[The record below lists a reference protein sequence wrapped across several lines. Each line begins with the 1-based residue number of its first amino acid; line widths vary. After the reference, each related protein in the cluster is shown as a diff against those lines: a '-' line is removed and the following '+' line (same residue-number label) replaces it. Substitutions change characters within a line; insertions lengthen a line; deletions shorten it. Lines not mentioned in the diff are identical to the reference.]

1 MIFAQRKVGSTPL
14 VISDMRILI
23 FLLLFPTLIFAQ
35 LKAKIADDH
44 YSRMEYAEC
53 TEMYNELANKF
64 LKEETKIE
72 SDWEYVRRAAI
83 SNYKLFE
90 MEKASRYFDQLKS
103 SNKLTEADR
112 ILFIQATRYL
122 ADYKKCYQLA
132 LEGNNLHSSNSFF
145 KELARDDRSLELL
158 FEDSTRIRLNKLN
171 INSDMGDFGPSINGE
186 ALYYATKSS
195 NTRTFN
201 TRYGWDNDYFLNIRQ
216 AKLTSDST
224 VEDPHL
230 MKNEFLTKF
239 HDGPVSFSSDGKMMA
254 ITRNR
259 EEKEKGEMIKH
270 LAIYFSEFVN
280 GEWSEPKPFQF
291 NSPKYN
297 TGHAVFAENDQAIYF
312 VSDMNGGYGGADI
325 YVSRKQNNGD
335 WGVPVNIGP
344 TVNSSQQELFPFVLN
359 ETLYFSSNG
368 HFGLGG
374 LDVYSYSLGRGEKP
388 RNLGYPLNTSFDDFS
403 LVVDA
408 TGVNGFIASNRSDNI
423 DRLYNVKFLPI
434 SVSLQG
440 IVYAQYVEKE
450 SIANHPVLLID
461 ETSGII
467 DTLYTNEFG
476 QFQADI
482 EKNRTYR
489 LLTSKEDYIL
499 LHEGM
504 FKTENLKKDST
515 FFVELPL
522 MPTTIQVRLR
532 VVEMGTGKIIPYAK
546 TTVTDYSN
554 NSESVLYTDE
564 TGIVTIKVD
573 RNKSYWAHAS
583 KKGFVDDNVAF
594 NSSNENDKI
603 IDLELKLPPIV
614 KGDKFK
620 LENIFYDLNKATLRP
635 ESKLAL
641 DKLAD
646 FIIKNELKIEL
657 SSHTDARGSDAYN
670 LKLSQARAQS
680 CVDYLISK
688 GVKKNQIVAKGYGE
702 TQLINKCK
710 NGVECPEDL
719 HQENRRTEVKIL

>member
-1 MIFAQRKVGSTPL
+1 MGSTPL
-14 VISDMRILI
+14 VISDMRLLI
-23 FLLLFPTLIFAQ
+23 TLLLFPTLIFAQ

-53 TEMYNELANKF
+53 AEMYNELADKF

-72 SDWEYVRRAAI
+72 TDWEYVRRAAI

-90 MEKASRYFDQLKS
+90 MKKASGYFDQLKS

-112 ILFIQATRYL
+112 TLFIQATRYL
-122 ADYKKCYQLA
+122 GDYKKCYQLA
-132 LEGNNLHSSNSFF
+132 LEGSNLHSSNSFF

-158 FEDSTRIRLNKLN
+158 FEDSTRLRLNKLN
-171 INSDMGDFGPSINGE
+171 INSDMGDFGPSINGKD
-186 ALYYATKSS
+186 LYYITKSS

-224 VEDPHL
+224 LEDARL

-239 HDGPVSFSSDGKMMA
+239 HDGPVSFSSDGKMIV

-270 LAIYFSEFVN
+270 LAIYFSELVN

-312 VSDMNGGYGGADI
+312 VSDMEGGYGGADI
-325 YVSRKQNNGD
+325 YVSRKQKNGD

-344 TVNSSQQELFPFVLN
+344 TVNTSQQELFPFALN

-388 RNLGYPLNTSFDDFS
+388 RNLGYPLNTSYDDFS

-408 TGVNGFIASNRSDNI
+408 TGVNGFVASNRTDNV

-434 SVSLQG
+434 SVFLQG

-450 SIANHPVLLID
+450 SIANHPVVLMD
-461 ETSGII
+461 ETSGIT

-522 MPTTIQVRLR
+522 KPTTIQVRLR

-554 NSESVLYTDE
+554 NSESVLYTGE

-594 NSSNENDKI
+594 NSSNENDKL

-646 FIIKNELKIEL
+646 FILKNELKIEL

-680 CVDYLISK
+680 CVDYLITK

-710 NGVECPEDL
+710 NGVDCPEDL

>member
-1 MIFAQRKVGSTPL
+1 MIFAQRKMGSTPL
-14 VISDMRILI
+14 VISDMRLLI
-23 FLLLFPTLIFAQ
+23 TLLLFPTLIFAQ

-53 TEMYNELANKF
+53 AEMYNELADKF

-72 SDWEYVRRAAI
+72 TDWEYVRRAAI

-90 MEKASRYFDQLKS
+90 MKKASGYFDQLKS

-112 ILFIQATRYL
+112 TLFIQATRYL
-122 ADYKKCYQLA
+122 GDYKKCYQLA
-132 LEGNNLHSSNSFF
+132 LEGSNLHSSNSFF

-171 INSDMGDFGPSINGE
+171 INSDMGDFGPSINGKD
-186 ALYYATKSS
+186 LYYITKSS

-224 VEDPHL
+224 LEDARL

-239 HDGPVSFSSDGKMMA
+239 HDGPVSFSSDGKMIV

-270 LAIYFSEFVN
+270 LAIYFSELVN

-312 VSDMNGGYGGADI
+312 VSDMEGGYGGADI
-325 YVSRKQNNGD
+325 YVSRKQKNGD

-344 TVNSSQQELFPFVLN
+344 TVNTSQQELFPFALN

-388 RNLGYPLNTSFDDFS
+388 RNLGYPLNTSYDDFS

-408 TGVNGFIASNRSDNI
+408 TGVNGFVASNRTDNV

-434 SVSLQG
+434 SVFLQG

-450 SIANHPVLLID
+450 SIANHPVVLMD
-461 ETSGII
+461 ETSGIT

-522 MPTTIQVRLR
+522 KPTTIQVRLR

-594 NSSNENDKI
+594 NSSNENDKL

-646 FIIKNELKIEL
+646 FILKNELKIEL

-680 CVDYLISK
+680 CVDYLITK

-710 NGVECPEDL
+710 NGVDCPEDL

>member
-1 MIFAQRKVGSTPL
+1 MIFAQRKVGSPPL

>member
-1 MIFAQRKVGSTPL
+1 MIFAQRKMGSTPL

-23 FLLLFPTLIFAQ
+23 ILLLFPTLIFAQ

-53 TEMYNELANKF
+53 AEMYNELANKF

-90 MEKASRYFDQLKS
+90 MKKASGYFDQLKS

-112 ILFIQATRYL
+112 TLFIQATRYL
-122 ADYKKCYQLA
+122 GDYKKCYQLA
-132 LEGNNLHSSNSFF
+132 LEGSNLHSSNSFF

-171 INSDMGDFGPSINGE
+171 INSDMGDFGPSINGKD
-186 ALYYATKSS
+186 LYYVTKSS

-216 AKLTSDST
+216 AKLSSDST
-224 VEDPHL
+224 VEDPRL

-239 HDGPVSFSSDGKMMA
+239 HDGPVSFSSDGKMMI

-259 EEKEKGEMIKH
+259 EEKDKGEMIKH
-270 LAIYFSEFVN
+270 LAIYFSELVN

-312 VSDMNGGYGGADI
+312 VSDMDGGYGGADI
-325 YVSRKQNNGD
+325 YVSRKQKNGE

-344 TVNSSQQELFPFVLN
+344 TVNTSQQELFPFVLN

-388 RNLGYPLNTSFDDFS
+388 RNLGYPLNTSYDDFS

-408 TGVNGFIASNRSDNI
+408 TGVNGFVASNRTDNV
-423 DRLYNVKFLPI
+423 DRLYNVKILPI
-434 SVSLQG
+434 SVFLQG

-450 SIANHPVLLID
+450 SIANHPVVLMD
-461 ETSGII
+461 ETSGIT

-522 MPTTIQVRLR
+522 KPTTIQVRLR

-594 NSSNENDKI
+594 NSSNENDKL

-680 CVDYLISK
+680 CVDYLITK

>member
-1 MIFAQRKVGSTPL
+1 MGSTPL

-23 FLLLFPTLIFAQ
+23 ILLLFPTLIFAQ

-53 TEMYNELANKF
+53 AEMYNELANKF

-90 MEKASRYFDQLKS
+90 MKKASGYFDQLKS

-112 ILFIQATRYL
+112 TLFIQATRYL
-122 ADYKKCYQLA
+122 GDYKKCYQLA
-132 LEGNNLHSSNSFF
+132 LEGSNLHSSNSFF

-171 INSDMGDFGPSINGE
+171 INSDMGDFGPSINGKD
-186 ALYYATKSS
+186 LYYVTKSS

-216 AKLTSDST
+216 AKLSSDST
-224 VEDPHL
+224 VEDPRL

-239 HDGPVSFSSDGKMMA
+239 HDGPVSFSSDGKMMI

-259 EEKEKGEMIKH
+259 EEKDKGEMIKH
-270 LAIYFSEFVN
+270 LAIYFSELVN

-312 VSDMNGGYGGADI
+312 VSDMDGGYGGADI
-325 YVSRKQNNGD
+325 YVSRKQKNGE

-344 TVNSSQQELFPFVLN
+344 TVNTSQQELFPFVLN

-388 RNLGYPLNTSFDDFS
+388 RNLGYPLNTSYDDFS

-408 TGVNGFIASNRSDNI
+408 TGVNGFVASNRTDNV
-423 DRLYNVKFLPI
+423 DRLYNVKILPI
-434 SVSLQG
+434 SVFLQG

-450 SIANHPVLLID
+450 SIANHPVVLMD
-461 ETSGII
+461 ETSGIT

-522 MPTTIQVRLR
+522 KPTTIQVRLR

-594 NSSNENDKI
+594 NSSNENDKL

-680 CVDYLISK
+680 CVDYLITK